1 MYQRYRVSFFHRPF
15 LVPETV
21 ASLRT
26 YPGGHGGQHYQN
38 QEPLFHLGENRYLCE
53 RRTFAG
59 QAVPCALPA
68 GLPLSPVCIIFA
80 ADKSGGGS
88 ELSSVRS
95 LHGHCKC
102 NYLSDKRI
110 TQNGYYIGKR
120 IVGAEP
126 DDGYGR
132 KYRRDDGVGR
142 PRGFATPSMV
152 ALMEHAAMT
161 AVAAALPE
169 GSSTVGAEMNVTHIK
184 PSGLGAEITATAV
197 LTGVEGRKLT
207 FNVGA
212 RDAEGM
218 IGEGVHVRYVVDREK
233 FMAKVR

>member
-1 MYQRYRVSFFHRPF
+1 M
-15 LVPETV
+15 
-21 ASLRT
+21 
-26 YPGGHGGQHYQN
+26 
-38 QEPLFHLGENRYLCE
+38 
-53 RRTFAG
+53 
-59 QAVPCALPA
+59 PCALPA

-110 TQNGYYIGKR
+110 TQMDIILEKGLSAQSRTTVTAANTAATMGSG
-120 IVGAEP
+120 
-126 DDGYGR
+126 DL
-132 KYRRDDGVGR
+132 GV
-142 PRGFATPSMV
+142 FATPSMV